1 MPGLNN
7 PLKEEIFPDFQ
18 PRPPLVQHELCLLR
32 RVHIWINAVC
42 NSFAVMERGCSHGHG
57 AWNQR
62 TQMTAVTYV
71 SFVPWCLLQAG
82 ILMHLAPA
90 QARLICILHL
100 AEEVSM
106 HSKTVKCW
114 KFVSKWNKTIF
125 FLSSLLLILLECP
138 QQGQKSH
145 VSLLQKDRTWG
156 NRLQQVQEVLSEYE
170 EKFLHFVSDRA
181 LVQAAQRGCGV
192 CSEVIQNYLGHD
204 LVQVSLIYQRNW
216 TRWSPEFPSNPCHS
230 SVLWSCGIYGWV
242 KIKKEWIETAEKKVF
257 LFLGLI

>member
-114 KFVSKWNKTIF
+114 KFDSKWNKTIF

-138 QQGQKSH
+138 QQGKNLMWVCCRKTGHGATGSNKCRKFYLNMRKNFFTVWVTGHWYRLPKEGVEFALKLFRAIWDMTLSRWAWFIRGIGLDDLQSSLPTLAILQFCDPV
-145 VSLLQKDRTWG
+145 VSMVELR
-156 NRLQQVQEVLSEYE
+156 
-170 EKFLHFVSDRA
+170 
-181 LVQAAQRGCGV
+181 
-192 CSEVIQNYLGHD
+192 
-204 LVQVSLIYQRNW
+204 
-216 TRWSPEFPSNPCHS
+216 
-230 SVLWSCGIYGWV
+230 
-242 KIKKEWIETAEKKVF
+242 
-257 LFLGLI
+257 